1 MEYDLFV
8 KVLSWKISPTSIIMN
23 KKKTFVTNVPTS
35 QGTFN
40 LKLSFWGPLR
50 KIFHVY
56 YFS

>member
-8 KVLSWKISPTSIIMN
+8 KALRWKISPTSIIMN

-40 LKLSFWGPLR
+40 LKLISGVL
-50 KIFHVY
+50 
-56 YFS
+56 